1 MLLLSVAAGI
11 VVMCCL
17 VLVPSSIVIGA
28 CVVRRCRKD
37 AAENDED
44 DSEERSD
51 DEGGIEM
58 GKMNP
63 LAAAKLATAELRVA
77 LAAAEASEA
86 RESAR
91 AAANLP
97 AVDLRVAL
105 AAAEAR
111 EVRESTLRSDADAT
125 SARQAQRT
133 KLQRRSQKKA
143 RLQTSNQAIFASTPV
158 AIP

>member
-17 VLVPSSIVIGA
+17 VLIPPSIVIGA

-77 LAAAEASEA
+77 LAAAEA
-86 RESAR
+86 
-91 AAANLP
+91 
-97 AVDLRVAL
+97 
-105 AAAEAR
+105 R
-111 EVRESTLRSDADAT
+111 EVRESTLRSDSDAV